1 MNYNIE
7 LKEYEGPMDLLL
19 DLINQNKIDIYDIPI
34 ALLTDQFL
42 EYISTMESLNIELS
56 SEFLV
61 MASTLLEIKSKMLIP
76 KAPVEEEEAQVDPRM
91 ELVDRILEYNRFKEL
106 SEELKKGE
114 SFASQLFFKKG
125 EDLTVLADDIEDF
138 ITYDVQKLNA
148 TINRLIARY
157 SRANLVE
164 ESTELAREEYT
175 MEHGSSIIKRMFT
188 DREEFYFSEMLYVGM
203 DKSEIISIFLSTL
216 ELSKNR
222 FLSIVQLNNYEDILL
237 RRMN

>member
-164 ESTELAREEYT
+164 ESTELAREEYS

>member
-175 MEHGSSIIKRMFT
+175 MEHGSSIIKRMFI